1 MSNMNIASHPPSAYG
16 ERLALLY
23 RLSQTFNSTL
33 DLDEVLNRVMDEV
46 ITVTRAER
54 GFVMLVGDQK
64 ELVFHAARGME
75 RTTIEDPGFQVSRGI
90 VDRVAREG
98 RPMLTSDAQSDSEL
112 SLRQSVIDLKL
123 RSVLCVPLTAK
134 RKTIGVIYVDNRL
147 QAGIFTQDDL
157 DLLNAIAATAAIAIE
172 NARLY
177 QLAVEKGRMEQELQM
192 AYKIQAGL
200 LPGSMPELSGWEFA
214 ASWKPARQVAGDYY
228 DFIPLAA
235 GKLGLVIAD
244 VTDKGMPAALFMA
257 FTRSIIR
264 ASLDQ
269 NDQPVNA
276 IRQANRLI
284 CRESSYGFFV
294 TLFYLQFEEDSGEV
308 TYVSAGHNPQ
318 LMYLEPSG
326 RDLDPGAVPVFQLG
340 YTGMP
345 LGIEEEAQYEQRHLQ
360 CAPGDCLLLFTDGVT
375 DAINDMGERFSL
387 SRLQRFGHENYQARA
402 QHVIGA
408 LEDELLDFVGQTP
421 QFDDITIVVA
431 KRK

>member
-1 MSNMNIASHPPSAYG
+1 MNRASQYPSSHSD
-16 ERLALLY
+16 RLALLY
-23 RLSQTFNSTL
+23 RLSQTFNSSL

-46 ITVTRAER
+46 IAVTKAER
-54 GFVMLVGDQK
+54 GFVMLVGDQND
-64 ELVFHAARGME
+64 LVFHAARGME
-75 RTTIEDPGFQVSRGI
+75 HTTIQDPGFQVSRGI

-98 RPMLTSDAQSDSEL
+98 QPMLTSDAQSDSEL
-112 SLRQSVIDLKL
+112 SLRQSVINLKL
-123 RSVLCVPLTAK
+123 RSVLCVPLLVK
-134 RKTIGVIYVDNRL
+134 GKTIGVIYVDNRL
-147 QAGIFTQDDL
+147 QAGIFMQDDL
-157 DLLNAIAATAAIAIE
+157 DLLNAIAASAAIAIE

-200 LPGSMPELSGWEFA
+200 LPESMPELSGWEFA

-228 DFIPLAA
+228 DFIPLEA

-269 NDQPVNA
+269 NDQPVDA

-294 TLFYLQFEEDSGEV
+294 TLFYLQFQPDSSEV

-318 LMYLEPSG
+318 LWYLEPSG
-326 RDLDPGAVPVFQLG
+326 RDLDPETGPVLQLG
-340 YTGMP
+340 YSGMP
-345 LGIEEEAQYEQRHLQ
+345 LGIEEEAQFEQRRLN

-387 SRLQRFGHENYQARA
+387 SKLQRFGQENYQAAA
-402 QHVIGA
+402 QNIIGA
-408 LEDELLDFVGQTP
+408 LENELLDFAGQTP

>member
-1 MSNMNIASHPPSAYG
+1 MNIASHPPSAYSD
-16 ERLALLY
+16 RLALLY
-23 RLSQTFNSTL
+23 RLSQTFNSSL

-46 ITVTRAER
+46 IAVTKAER
-54 GFVMLVGDQK
+54 GFVMLLGDQK
-64 ELVFHAARGME
+64 ELVFYAARGME

-98 RPMLTSDAQSDSEL
+98 QPMLTSDAQSDSEL
-112 SLRQSVIDLKL
+112 SLRQSVINLKL
-123 RSVLCVPLTAK
+123 RSVLCVPLLVK
-134 RKTIGVIYVDNRL
+134 GKTIGVIYVDNRL
-147 QAGIFTQDDL
+147 QAGIFMQDDL
-157 DLLNAIAATAAIAIE
+157 DLLNAIAASAAIAIE

-200 LPGSMPELSGWEFA
+200 LPESMPELSGWEFA

-228 DFIPLAA
+228 DFIPLEA

-269 NDQPVNA
+269 NDQPVDA

-284 CRESSYGFFV
+284 CRELSYGFFV
-294 TLFYLQFEEDSGEV
+294 TLFYLQFQPDSSEV

-318 LMYLEPSG
+318 LWYLEPSG
-326 RDLDPGAVPVFQLG
+326 RDLDPETGPVLQLG
-340 YTGMP
+340 YSGMP
-345 LGIEEEAQYEQRHLQ
+345 LGIEEEAQFEQRRLN

-387 SRLQRFGHENYQARA
+387 SKLQRFGQENYQAAA
-402 QHVIGA
+402 QNIIGA
-408 LEDELLDFVGQTP
+408 LENELLDFAGQTP

>member
-1 MSNMNIASHPPSAYG
+1 MNRATQYPSSHSD
-16 ERLALLY
+16 RLALLY
-23 RLSQTFNSTL
+23 RLSQTFNSSL

-46 ITVTRAER
+46 IAVTKAER
-54 GFVMLVGDQK
+54 GFVMLVGDQND
-64 ELVFHAARGME
+64 LVFHAARGME
-75 RTTIEDPGFQVSRGI
+75 HTTIQDPGFQVSRGI

-98 RPMLTSDAQSDSEL
+98 QPMLTSDAQSDSEL
-112 SLRQSVIDLKL
+112 SLRQSVINLKL
-123 RSVLCVPLTAK
+123 RSVLCVPLLVK
-134 RKTIGVIYVDNRL
+134 GKTIGVIYVDNRL
-147 QAGIFTQDDL
+147 QAGIFMQDDL
-157 DLLNAIAATAAIAIE
+157 DLLNAIAASAAIAIE

-200 LPGSMPELSGWEFA
+200 LPESMPELSGWEFA

-228 DFIPLAA
+228 DFIPLEA

-269 NDQPVNA
+269 NDQPVDA

-294 TLFYLQFEEDSGEV
+294 TLFYLQFQPDSSEV

-318 LMYLEPSG
+318 LWYLEPSG
-326 RDLDPGAVPVFQLG
+326 RDLDPETGPVLQLG
-340 YTGMP
+340 YSGMP
-345 LGIEEEAQYEQRHLQ
+345 LGIEEEAQFEQRRLN

-387 SRLQRFGHENYQARA
+387 SKLQRFGQENYQAAA
-402 QHVIGA
+402 QNIIGA
-408 LEDELLDFVGQTP
+408 LENELLDFAGQTP

>member
-1 MSNMNIASHPPSAYG
+1 MNIASHPPSAYSD
-16 ERLALLY
+16 RLALLY
-23 RLSQTFNSTL
+23 RLSQTFNSSL

-46 ITVTRAER
+46 IAVTKAER
-54 GFVMLVGDQK
+54 GFVMLLGDQK
-64 ELVFHAARGME
+64 ELVFYAARGME

-98 RPMLTSDAQSDSEL
+98 QPMLTSDAQSDSEL
-112 SLRQSVIDLKL
+112 SLRQSVINLKL
-123 RSVLCVPLTAK
+123 RSVLCVPLLVK
-134 RKTIGVIYVDNRL
+134 GKTIGVIYVDNRL

-157 DLLNAIAATAAIAIE
+157 DLLNSIAATAAIAIE

-228 DFIPLAA
+228 DFIPLPA

-269 NDQPVNA
+269 NDQPVDA

-284 CRESSYGFFV
+284 CRELSYGFFV
-294 TLFYLQFEEDSGEV
+294 TLFYLQFQPDSSEV

-318 LMYLEPSG
+318 LWYLEPSG
-326 RDLDPGAVPVFQLG
+326 RDLDPETGPVLQLG
-340 YTGMP
+340 YSGMP
-345 LGIEEEAQYEQRHLQ
+345 LGIEEEAQFEQRRLN

-387 SRLQRFGHENYQARA
+387 SKLQRFGQENYQAAA
-402 QHVIGA
+402 QNIIGA
-408 LEDELLDFVGQTP
+408 LENELLDFAGQTP

>member
-1 MSNMNIASHPPSAYG
+1 MNRATQYPSSHSD
-16 ERLALLY
+16 RLALLY
-23 RLSQTFNSTL
+23 RLSQTFNSSL

-46 ITVTRAER
+46 IAVTKAER
-54 GFVMLVGDQK
+54 GFVMLVEEPK

-75 RTTIEDPGFQVSRGI
+75 HTTIQDPGFQVSRGI

-98 RPMLTSDAQSDSEL
+98 QPMLTSDAQSDSEL
-112 SLRQSVIDLKL
+112 SLRQSVINLKL
-123 RSVLCVPLTAK
+123 RSVLCVPLLVK
-134 RKTIGVIYVDNRL
+134 GKTIGVIYVDNRL
-147 QAGIFTQDDL
+147 QAGIFMQDDL
-157 DLLNAIAATAAIAIE
+157 DLLNAIAASAAIAIE

-200 LPGSMPELSGWEFA
+200 LPESMPELSGWEFA

-228 DFIPLAA
+228 DFIPLEA

-269 NDQPVNA
+269 NDQPVDA

-294 TLFYLQFEEDSGEV
+294 TLFYLQFQPDSSEV

-318 LMYLEPSG
+318 LWYLEPSG
-326 RDLDPGAVPVFQLG
+326 RDLDPETGPVLQLG
-340 YTGMP
+340 YSGMP
-345 LGIEEEAQYEQRHLQ
+345 LGIEEEAQFEQRRLN

-387 SRLQRFGHENYQARA
+387 SKLQRFGQENYQAAA
-402 QHVIGA
+402 QNIIGA
-408 LEDELLDFVGQTP
+408 LENELLDFAGQTP

>member
-1 MSNMNIASHPPSAYG
+1 MNIASHPPSAYG
-16 ERLALLY
+16 DRLALLY
-23 RLSQTFNSTL
+23 RLSQTFSSTL

-46 ITVTRAER
+46 ITVTKAER

-98 RPMLTSDAQSDSEL
+98 QPMLTSDAQSDSEL
-112 SLRQSVIDLKL
+112 SLRQSVINLKL
-123 RSVLCVPLTAK
+123 RSVLCVPLLVK
-134 RKTIGVIYVDNRL
+134 GKTIGVIYVDNRL
-147 QAGIFTQDDL
+147 QAGIFMQDDL
-157 DLLNAIAATAAIAIE
+157 DLLNAIAASAAIAIE

-200 LPGSMPELSGWEFA
+200 LPESMPELSGWEFA

-228 DFIPLAA
+228 DFIPLEA

-269 NDQPVNA
+269 NGQPVDA

-294 TLFYLQFEEDSGEV
+294 TLFYLQFQPDSGEV

-318 LMYLEPSG
+318 LWYLEPSG
-326 RDLDPGAVPVFQLG
+326 RDLDPETGPVLQLG
-340 YTGMP
+340 YSGMP
-345 LGIEEEAQYEQRHLQ
+345 LGIEEEAQFEQRRLN

-387 SRLQRFGHENYQARA
+387 SKLQRFGQENYQAA
-402 QHVIGA
+402 AKNIMGA
-408 LEDELLDFVGQTP
+408 LENELLDFAGQTP

>member
-1 MSNMNIASHPPSAYG
+1 
-16 ERLALLY
+16 
-23 RLSQTFNSTL
+23 
-33 DLDEVLNRVMDEV
+33 MDEV
-46 ITVTRAER
+46 ITVTKAER
-54 GFVMLVGDQK
+54 GFVMLVGDQND
-64 ELVFHAARGME
+64 LVFHAARGME
-75 RTTIEDPGFQVSRGI
+75 HTTIQDPGFQVSRGI

-98 RPMLTSDAQSDSEL
+98 QPMLTSDAQSDSEL
-112 SLRQSVIDLKL
+112 SLRQSVINLKL
-123 RSVLCVPLTAK
+123 RSVLCVPLLVK
-134 RKTIGVIYVDNRL
+134 GKTIGVIYVDNRL
-147 QAGIFTQDDL
+147 QAGIFMQDDL
-157 DLLNAIAATAAIAIE
+157 DLLNAIAASAAIAIE

-200 LPGSMPELSGWEFA
+200 LPESMPELSGWEFA

-228 DFIPLAA
+228 DFIPLEA

-269 NDQPVNA
+269 NDQPVDA

-294 TLFYLQFEEDSGEV
+294 TLFYLQFQPDSSEV

-318 LMYLEPSG
+318 LWYLEPSG
-326 RDLDPGAVPVFQLG
+326 RDLDPETGPVLQLG
-340 YTGMP
+340 YSGMP
-345 LGIEEEAQYEQRHLQ
+345 LGIEEEAQFEQRRLN

-387 SRLQRFGHENYQARA
+387 SKLQRFGQENYQAAA
-402 QHVIGA
+402 QNIIGA
-408 LEDELLDFVGQTP
+408 LENELLDFAGQTP

>member
-1 MSNMNIASHPPSAYG
+1 MNRATQYPSSHSD
-16 ERLALLY
+16 RLALLY
-23 RLSQTFNSTL
+23 RLSQTFNSSL

-46 ITVTRAER
+46 ITVTKAER

-64 ELVFHAARGME
+64 DLVFHAARGME
-75 RTTIEDPGFQVSRGI
+75 HTTIQDPGFQVSRGI

-98 RPMLTSDAQSDSEL
+98 QPMLTSDAQSDSEL
-112 SLRQSVIDLKL
+112 SLRQSVINLKL
-123 RSVLCVPLTAK
+123 RSVLCVPLLVK
-134 RKTIGVIYVDNRL
+134 GKTIGVIYVDNRL
-147 QAGIFTQDDL
+147 QAGIFMQDDL
-157 DLLNAIAATAAIAIE
+157 DLLNAIAASAAIAIE

-200 LPGSMPELSGWEFA
+200 LPESMPELSGWEFA

-228 DFIPLAA
+228 DFIPLEA

-269 NDQPVNA
+269 NDQPVDA

-294 TLFYLQFEEDSGEV
+294 TLFYLQFQPDSSEV

-318 LMYLEPSG
+318 LWYLEPSG
-326 RDLDPGAVPVFQLG
+326 RDLDPETGPVLQLG
-340 YTGMP
+340 YSGMP
-345 LGIEEEAQYEQRHLQ
+345 LGIEEEAQFEQRRLN

-387 SRLQRFGHENYQARA
+387 SKLQRFGQENYQAAA
-402 QHVIGA
+402 QNIIGA
-408 LEDELLDFVGQTP
+408 LENELLDFAGQTP

>member
-1 MSNMNIASHPPSAYG
+1 MNRATQYPSSYSD
-16 ERLALLY
+16 RLALLY
-23 RLSQTFNSTL
+23 RLSQTFNSSL

-46 ITVTRAER
+46 ITVTKAER

-64 ELVFHAARGME
+64 DLVFHAARGME
-75 RTTIEDPGFQVSRGI
+75 HTTIQDPGFQVSRGI

-98 RPMLTSDAQSDSEL
+98 QPMLTSDAQSDSEL
-112 SLRQSVIDLKL
+112 SLRQSVINLKL
-123 RSVLCVPLTAK
+123 RSVLCVPLLVK
-134 RKTIGVIYVDNRL
+134 GKTIGVIYVDNRL
-147 QAGIFTQDDL
+147 QAGIFMQDDL
-157 DLLNAIAATAAIAIE
+157 DLLNAIAASAAIAIE

-200 LPGSMPELSGWEFA
+200 LPESMPELSGWEFA

-228 DFIPLAA
+228 DFIPLEA

-269 NDQPVNA
+269 NDQPVDA

-294 TLFYLQFEEDSGEV
+294 TLFYLQFQPDSSEV

-318 LMYLEPSG
+318 LWYLEPSG
-326 RDLDPGAVPVFQLG
+326 RDLDPETGPVLQLG
-340 YTGMP
+340 YSGMP
-345 LGIEEEAQYEQRHLQ
+345 LGIEEEAQFEQRRLN

-387 SRLQRFGHENYQARA
+387 SKLQRFGQENYQAAA
-402 QHVIGA
+402 QNIIGA
-408 LEDELLDFVGQTP
+408 LENELLDFAGQTP

>member
-1 MSNMNIASHPPSAYG
+1 MNRATQYPSSYSD
-16 ERLALLY
+16 RLALLY
-23 RLSQTFNSTL
+23 RLSQTFNSSL

-46 ITVTRAER
+46 ITVTKAER

-64 ELVFHAARGME
+64 DLVFHAARGME
-75 RTTIEDPGFQVSRGI
+75 HTTIQDPGFQVSRGI

-98 RPMLTSDAQSDSEL
+98 QPMLTSDAQSDSEL
-112 SLRQSVIDLKL
+112 SLRQSVINLKL
-123 RSVLCVPLTAK
+123 RSVLCVPLLVK
-134 RKTIGVIYVDNRL
+134 GKTIGVIYVDNRL
-147 QAGIFTQDDL
+147 QAGIFMQDDL
-157 DLLNAIAATAAIAIE
+157 DLLNAIAASAAIAIE

-200 LPGSMPELSGWEFA
+200 LPESMPELSGWEFA

-228 DFIPLAA
+228 DFIPLEA

-269 NDQPVNA
+269 NDQPVDA

-294 TLFYLQFEEDSGEV
+294 TLIYLQFQPDSSEV

-318 LMYLEPSG
+318 LWYLEPSG
-326 RDLDPGAVPVFQLG
+326 RDLDPETGPVLQLG
-340 YTGMP
+340 YSGMP
-345 LGIEEEAQYEQRHLQ
+345 LGIEEEAQFEQRRLN

-387 SRLQRFGHENYQARA
+387 SKLQRFGQENYQAAA
-402 QHVIGA
+402 QNIIGA
-408 LEDELLDFVGQTP
+408 LENELLDFAGQTP